1 MKTFKEYLAEAVKT
15 YQARIKIAGE
25 LPENFESKLK
35 NYMTKYESLQF
46 KKIASTPVQ
55 EHPHE
60 FSRLKN
66 VEVTIFDVETAY
78 PIGYQQLESV
88 LKDEF
93 GIAGDHIRVK
103 HPTDPTEDKAEE
115 KEYEPKLT
123 DAEYKDDTA
132 EDDPLFGDEYNMTM
146 FQELMKSRKEEET
159 HQGEGKIVDMP
170 EDKAK
175 DQFHKGYDLKQS
187 DGYSGSSLTNHS
199 K

>member
-35 NYMTKYESLQF
+35 NYMTKYETINF
-46 KKIASTPVQ
+46 KKTTSTPVQ

-60 FSRLKN
+60 FPRLKN
-66 VEVTIFDVETAY
+66 VEVSIFDVETGY
-78 PIGYQQLESV
+78 PVGYQQLESV

-103 HPTDPTEDKAEE
+103 HPTDPTEIKPEE

-132 EDDPLFGDEYNMTM
+132 GDEPLFGDEYNMSM
-146 FQELMKSRKEEET
+146 FKELMKSRKEEET
-159 HQGEGKIVDMP
+159 HQGEGKIVEP
-170 EDKAK
+170 KEEKEK
-175 DQFHKGYDLKQS
+175 LTIHSKGEGIDN
-187 DGYSGSSLTNHS
+187 GSGSSLTHHS

>member
-35 NYMTKYESLQF
+35 TMMTKYETVNF
-46 KKIASTPVQ
+46 KKVAATPVQ

-60 FSRLKN
+60 FPRLKN
-66 VEVTIFDVETAY
+66 VEVTIFDVETNY

-88 LKDEF
+88 LKDDF
-93 GIAGDHIRVK
+93 GIVGDHIRVK
-103 HPTDPTEDKAEE
+103 HPTDPTEDKPED

-132 EDDPLFGDEYNMTM
+132 TGEPLYGDEYNMSM
-146 FQELMKSRKEEET
+146 FKELMKIRQTDGKPE
-159 HQGEGKIVDMP
+159 GGGKIVTAEEEKEPMTI
-170 EDKAK
+170 
-175 DQFHKGYDLKQS
+175 HSKGE
-187 DGYSGSSLTNHS
+187 GIATGSGSSLTRHS